1 MDFGC
6 ENCDNEEISKGEE
19 DLPWKLRSRGFG
31 FLRMARVRGEVLWE
45 LAGQRLK
52 KELWRLGENEIE
64 LP

>member
-1 MDFGC
+1 MR
-6 ENCDNEEISKGEE
+6 EYEIMKKLVKRRKIYLG
-19 DLPWKLRSRGFG
+19 KLRSCRFV
-31 FLRMARVRGEVLWE
+31 FLRMARVRCEVLWE